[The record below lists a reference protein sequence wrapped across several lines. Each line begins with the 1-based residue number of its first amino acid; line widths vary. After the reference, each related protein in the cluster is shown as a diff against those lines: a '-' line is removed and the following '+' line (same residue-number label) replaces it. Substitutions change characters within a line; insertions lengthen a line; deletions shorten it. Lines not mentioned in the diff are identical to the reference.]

1 MLFEVDIDESNYK
14 KFIGRY
20 FSENNG
26 ITLKLFTENN

>member
-20 FSENNG
+20 FSEDG
-26 ITLKLFTENN
+26 GVTLNEFSSDI